1 MKNSG
6 SIFIGIIA
14 AATAGVIIGMLIA
27 PEKGED
33 LRKNIRD
40 KADDW
45 TKKLGKLMAEGN
57 EELKSLKSSDG
68 EGVNE
73 IKNEAKR
80 TKV

>member
-27 PEKGED
+27 PEKGQD
-33 LRKNIRD
+33 LRKNIKD
-40 KADDW
+40 AAGDW
-45 TKKLGKLMAEGN
+45 TKKLGDLLNEGN
-57 EELKSLKSSDG
+57 EQYKSLKTSLGD
-68 EGVNE
+68 GVNE
-73 IKNEAKR
+73 IRNEIKN